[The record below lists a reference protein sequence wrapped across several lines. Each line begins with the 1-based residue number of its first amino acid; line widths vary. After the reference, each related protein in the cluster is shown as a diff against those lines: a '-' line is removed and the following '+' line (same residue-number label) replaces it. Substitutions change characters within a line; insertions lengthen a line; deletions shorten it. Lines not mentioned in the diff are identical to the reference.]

1 MAKPD
6 LTDIKQ
12 NPCAGCSLCCRYI
25 AMEID
30 RPEEKKDVE
39 QIRWFLLHKNVWIFI
54 DHDSSWNIQF
64 NTPCEKLDGHLCSIY
79 ETRPQICR
87 DYSVDSCEKYG
98 DGDSFKVLWKHE
110 EEFTEWLKTN
120 DPYKKKF

>member
-1 MAKPD
+1 MARPD
-6 LTDIKQ
+6 LNDIKQ
-12 NPCAGCSLCCRYI
+12 NPCAGCSMCCRYI

-39 QIRWFLLHKNVWIFI
+39 QIRWFLLHKDVWIFI
-54 DHDSSWNIQF
+54 DHDHSWNIQF

-79 ETRPQICR
+79 EKRPQICR
-87 DYSVDSCEKYG
+87 DYSTDNCEKYG
-98 DGDSFKVLWKHE
+98 NGDSFKILWKHE
-110 EEFTEWLKTN
+110 GEFSEWLKDN